1 MKHIVLKT
9 TLGLF
14 GLLLLSPGARAQ
26 VTTFDVTNPNASEGA
41 WQVVVTE
48 TGDAFS
54 VNVSA
59 TATGA
64 AAHPASDADEV
75 TVTILDKANNVMT
88 AVNNGGGTVGF
99 GPGPWT
105 NEPNGNTMDW
115 KWFDTLFPPV
125 FALDDMGRNSFVG
138 NLTVAPTPGEQ
149 TGFIDVTVYDSVN
162 GPWTET
168 EQLTPEASSLALLLP
183 GLIPLGISLRR
194 RRNTR
199 V

>member
-1 MKHIVLKT
+1 MLRA

-41 WQVVVTE
+41 WQVVVTQ

-59 TATGA
+59 TSTLA
-64 AAHPASDADEV
+64 APKPGSDGDEV

-88 AVNNGGGTVGF
+88 AINDGGGVVGNHA
-99 GPGPWT
+99 GPWT
-105 NEPNGNTMDW
+105 NIANGNTIEW
-115 KWFDTLFPPV
+115 KWFTSLFPPV
-125 FALDDMGRNSFVG
+125 YPLDNGGSNQFLGD
-138 NLTVAPTPGEQ
+138 LTVSPNPGE
-149 TGFIDVTVYDSVN
+149 TSGYIDVTVYDSIN

-168 EQLTPEASSLALLLP
+168 ESLTPEASSLALLVP
-183 GLIPLGISLRR
+183 GLIPLGFMLRKR
-194 RRNTR
+194 RARAPNSS
-199 V
+199 